1 MARSKTGPLGLVK
14 GKLSGVVF
22 YERYGRQYIRTAPTF
37 KRKRTFTPNQLLA
50 KRKFAIAN
58 KVARLFKPIV
68 KFTYPEQIG
77 TGSPFH
83 KLLGQVSKY
92 AVIGETIED
101 LRVDFSQIPVS
112 LGSQVPVQDITVDV
126 DSDDPLKLTLNWT
139 ALQGQVT
146 DELCLIAVNKQSLHE
161 ISFDVDPYFHQIEN
175 TVLIESGVMRKQKQ
189 FSIDL
194 SKWMTEYTAMTFLFA
209 FFRNAKK
216 TKASSSVYVGCYMN
230 PHFDRNKDYFKT
242 QNLAGL

>member
-1 MARSKTGPLGLVK
+1 MARSKPGPLGVTK
-14 GKLSGVVF
+14 GKLSNIVF
-22 YERYGRQYIRTAPTF
+22 YERYGRQYIRMAPTF

-68 KFTYPEQIG
+68 KLTYPEQVG

-92 AVIGETIED
+92 AVLGEAIEE
-101 LRVDFSQIPVS
+101 LRVDFTQLPVS
-112 LGSQVPVQDITVDV
+112 MGSQVPVQDLTVDV
-126 DSDDPLKLTLNWT
+126 DSDDPLKLTLHWT

-146 DELCLIAVNKQSLHE
+146 DELCLILVHKQTVHE
-161 ISFDVDPYFHQIEN
+161 VSFEVDPYFHQIEK
-175 TVLIESGVMRKQKQ
+175 TVLVESGVMRKQKQ
-189 FSIDL
+189 AAFHLAKWL
-194 SKWMTEYTAMTFLFA
+194 SNSVAMTFVYA

-216 TKASSSVYVGCYMN
+216 TKASSSVYVGCFVN
-230 PHFDRNKDYFKT
+230 PTFDSTYDLFKK
-242 QNLAGL
+242 